1 MAEEASK
8 LRGLEARVAALET
21 KFNFLLQFMRRWTE
35 REEEKKKAT
44 ISKRQKEIY
53 PALSLSKAAQTL
65 PTPRRPAF
73 HIPRPSR
80 TEPRQ
85 FQPLPI
91 PVLQLYALLI
101 KKKMITPVN
110 QRTRIG
116 PQPKDYNKDLTCE
129 YHQGEVGH
137 TVENCRVLRH
147 RIQDLLD
154 QGVLKFRIEGVIN
167 TIGAEKDE
175 EVDIT
180 STRIPWEP
188 LFHELKK
195 RGLLPA
201 PRAPKES
208 TEAGTCQYHPGA
220 RDHNLQGCEE
230 FKKEVAGL
238 ITKGL
243 IRRRGEQPERD
254 CMTIDQLRLSP
265 YEKTNFQARMERI
278 EEDFE
283 KFCVRK
289 KERKSWGNSHQP
301 HHWKCPGPIQ
311 WSSVM
316 LPKKRS
322 CFRQLRKKIPWN
334 YGMKVISTR
343 ESQPKTKE
351 EVVGNLTSGL
361 GGITRSGRCYT
372 PEELEKRRK
381 EAGKAVEDPVTNN
394 EGSRG
399 RGRRFPPNHQEKALL
414 KVLNEAYVP
423 EDITGPSFENMV
435 TSILVTNQLTFSDD
449 ELPPE
454 GRGHTKA
461 LYISVKT
468 NDRVVSRVLIDNG
481 SALNVCPLS
490 TLEKLDIDPT
500 RVRVNSM
507 VVRAFDGTRREVLG
521 EIDLPVEIGPQV
533 YDINFQVLRIDSPY
547 NLLLGRPWLH
557 TAGAVPSSLH
567 QKMKLIIG
575 NQLVT
580 ILAEEPISIYNDGE
594 IPYIDGC
601 APEEAS
607 FHSFEFVTVI
617 HRVAAVEPRLSKAGI
632 MVAKEFVKAGFQP
645 GQGLGYAN
653 QGRTTIVTLEGNKD
667 KYGLGYTPTRRDR
680 QMAYEARRQ
689 RAAAKLKG
697 EKWPERR
704 IAIPHIRTTFPASAM
719 FQVDEGDVD
728 ELALLFTEDLNV
740 NAITT
745 EGDSAAF
752 PVHAD
757 QHEEIDLE
765 DFLDEE
771 NLKGYRIDEETL
783 DEDTWEDDDLPDLLP
798 HLMVPRGLDTLEFE
812 IFCEH
817 GDPESHLRKYREKMA
832 LHTNNEFLM
841 ISTFHESLPECAVTW
856 FYQLKNLAC
865 WGDLAKAFLDRYRH
879 NIKAP
884 PPNLITTAVAEEE
897 DAGPMVEGL
906 SIHTIAGEEDSTTT
920 PPTRHCQQGEEVKT
934 WTCVPLLQ
942 RVSSSNEITRK
953 TSNDP
958 HVSKIDNKTDCSLDN
973 IDNSDEEIEL
983 PSDILEALERQ
994 DEGSKPNIEE
1004 LEIVNLANEGEEPR
1018 EVKIGTRCAAEQKE
1032 ALIALLREFHEIFA
1046 WSYQDMPG
1054 LDTDIVVH
1062 KIPLKPECKPVKQA
1076 LRRMKPEVILKIKEE
1091 VEKQLKAGFLSTVTY
1106 SDWVA
1111 NIVPVPKKDGKVR
1124 MCVDYRDLN
1133 RASPKDNFPLPHIDT
1148 LVDNT
1153 ATNVVF
1159 SFMDGFSGYNQIKMA
1174 EEDKSK
1180 TAFVTHWGTFVYDVM
1195 PFGLKNAGATYQRA
1209 MVTLFHDMI
1218 HHEIEV
1224 YVDDMIAKSRTAQ
1237 DHLTDLRKLFQRL
1250 KKYQLRLNPNK
1261 CAFGVTSGKLLGFIV
1276 SGRGIEIDP
1285 AKVQAIRSMPAP
1297 KDRERDPKLLG
1308 KEFNYIARFIAQLT
1322 ATCEPLF
1329 KLLRKDVKIKWTED
1343 CQKAFDKIKEYLLN
1357 PPILV
1362 PPTPGRPLILYLTVQ
1377 EASMGCMLGQQDETG
1392 KKEQAIYYLSKK
1404 FTEPETR
1411 YLLVEKTCCALAWAS
1426 KKLRQYML
1434 YYTTWLVSRM
1444 DPIKYIFEKPALTGK
1459 IARWQIT
1466 RPEQLELMDS
1476 EFPDEDVMIVEEDNQ
1491 GRWKL
1496 YFDGAANAV
1505 GSGIGAVLVSP
1516 KGQQTPIAVKLGFDC
1531 TNNMTEYEACIV
1543 GLQAALEFGAYEL
1556 EVFGDSL
1563 LIVSQTNGEWQARD
1577 PKLIPYQ
1584 RYISRLIPKFKYVT
1598 FTYTPRAH
1606 NHFADALATLAS
1618 LIKLVEGDDVR
1629 PLRIETRDI
1638 PAYCVCI
1645 EECMNVEA
1653 EIDDKPWYYD
1663 IKRFIQDR
1671 EYPSRATENEKK
1683 YIRRM
1688 AFQGTASDMSRRA
1701 INARCIRTAR
1711 THLPKYLHTMASP
1724 WPFSAWGM
1732 DVIGAITPKASNGHE
1747 FILVA
1752 IDYFTKWVEACSFK
1766 NVTQVAVTRFVKNNI
1781 ICRYGMPEMLITDN
1795 ASNLNNRMMD
1805 QLCQQFKIQHHNSAP
1820 YRPKMNGAVE
1830 AANKNV
1836 KKILS
1841 KMTETYKDWHEHLPY
1856 ALCAYRTSVR
1866 TSVGATPYSLV
1877 YGMEAV
1883 LPVEVEIPSLRILSQ
1898 TQLEEAEWAQARYEQ
1913 LNFIDEK
1920 EIGGTVPRTA
1930 LPETDRK
1937 SLQQE
1942 GSTSHFPTRRSRSE
1956 EEEYG
1961 PIRSTRKVRTII

>member
-1 MAEEASK
+1 MRTKGRKTTKIPGEAEPEGHSNTNATPPRPPTPPKPEGKDSQLDSK
-8 LRGLEARVAALET
+8 IDSLEEKIRLIQGFELFRKHGLFEHVLVPQHDGATQVQGPGVREIQWERRPHDPSANLKKISHWKELADTFLAQYGFNSQIAPDRFDLQRMEKKSNETFREYAQRWREKAARARPPLD
-21 KFNFLLQFMRRWTE
+21 E
-35 REEEKKKAT
+35 REMIKIFVDTLKNPYFDRMMGLQMQFFVDLIPVGERIEDALKTKKIVDMTALMALAEQAAKKAPT
-44 ISKRQKEIY
+44 KRKEGDVQMIGRSNGRPRQILPTFTMQPIQPRPMQAPAPAQVPA
-53 PALSLSKAAQTL
+53 PALAPQVPARPVGNQ
-65 PTPRRPAF
+65 PNDNRWPRKELKTVHATAHAPDGV
-73 HIPRPSR
+73 IPHPDRE
-80 TEPRQ
+80 EPN
-85 FQPLPI
+85 LT
-91 PVLQLYALLI
+91 YLI
-101 KKKMITPVN
+101 
-110 QRTRIG
+110 
-116 PQPKDYNKDLTCE
+116 D
-129 YHQGEVGH
+129 H
-137 TVENCRVLRH
+137 
-147 RIQDLLD
+147 
-154 QGVLKFRIEGVIN
+154 GVLKFEGLPNITTNPLPNHPEGGVNMVEIEEGNEERI
-167 TIGAEKDE
+167 AW
-175 EVDIT
+175 
-180 STRIPWEP
+180 RR
-188 LFHELKK
+188 LFYTLEKK
-195 RGLLPA
+195 RHITPLDA
-201 PRAPKES
+201 PPGPS
-208 TEAGTCQYHPGA
+208 TGDACEYHSGA
-220 RDHNLQGCEE
+220 RGHSLECCEE
-230 FKKEVAGL
+230 FKKKITNLMENGL
-238 ITKGL
+238 VG
-243 IRRRGEQPERD
+243 
-254 CMTIDQLRLSP
+254 
-265 YEKTNFQARMERI
+265 
-278 EEDFE
+278 
-283 KFCVRK
+283 
-289 KERKSWGNSHQP
+289 
-301 HHWKCPGPIQ
+301 
-311 WSSVM
+311 
-316 LPKKRS
+316 
-322 CFRQLRKKIPWN
+322 
-334 YGMKVISTR
+334 R
-343 ESQPKTKE
+343 E
-351 EVVGNLTSGL
+351 
-361 GGITRSGRCYT
+361 
-372 PEELEKRRK
+372 
-381 EAGKAVEDPVTNN
+381 
-394 EGSRG
+394 
-399 RGRRFPPNHQEKALL
+399 
-414 KVLNEAYVP
+414 
-423 EDITGPSFENMV
+423 
-435 TSILVTNQLTFSDD
+435 
-449 ELPPE
+449 
-454 GRGHTKA
+454 
-461 LYISVKT
+461 
-468 NDRVVSRVLIDNG
+468 
-481 SALNVCPLS
+481 
-490 TLEKLDIDPT
+490 
-500 RVRVNSM
+500 
-507 VVRAFDGTRREVLG
+507 
-521 EIDLPVEIGPQV
+521 
-533 YDINFQVLRIDSPY
+533 
-547 NLLLGRPWLH
+547 
-557 TAGAVPSSLH
+557 
-567 QKMKLIIG
+567 
-575 NQLVT
+575 
-580 ILAEEPISIYNDGE
+580 E
-594 IPYIDGC
+594 IPSERSRQPDDPSEFDWMKKPIGDTSWRMILMNGEMLIFTEFFQFPYLIVPPG
-601 APEEAS
+601 
-607 FHSFEFVTVI
+607 FVT
-617 HRVAAVEPRLSKAGI
+617 P
-632 MVAKEFVKAGFQP
+632 
-645 GQGLGYAN
+645 
-653 QGRTTIVTLEGNKD
+653 
-667 KYGLGYTPTRRDR
+667 
-680 QMAYEARRQ
+680 
-689 RAAAKLKG
+689 
-697 EKWPERR
+697 
-704 IAIPHIRTTFPASAM
+704 
-719 FQVDEGDVD
+719 
-728 ELALLFTEDLNV
+728 
-740 NAITT
+740 
-745 EGDSAAF
+745 
-752 PVHAD
+752 
-757 QHEEIDLE
+757 
-765 DFLDEE
+765 
-771 NLKGYRIDEETL
+771 
-783 DEDTWEDDDLPDLLP
+783 
-798 HLMVPRGLDTLEFE
+798 EFE
-812 IFCEH
+812 IFYED
-817 GDPESHLRKYREKMA
+817 GDPEVHLQKYGEKMA
-832 LHTNNEFLM
+832 LHLENELLM
-841 ISTFHESLPECAVTW
+841 ISVFPESLSKQTAAW
-856 FYQLKNLAC
+856 FYQLRNLTG
-865 WGDLAKAFLDRYRH
+865 WDDLVRVFLERYRFNPH
-879 NIKAP
+879 SILEYLGLKKDEEPYIIPDPGVSKAIVEIKEESDMSSLPALAEGGEEEKDKP
-884 PPNLITTAVAEEE
+884 PPPAKEPSNVITTTTAEEE
-897 DAGPMVEGL
+897 YAGPMVEGL
-906 SIHTIAGEEDSTTT
+906 SIHTITERRI
-920 PPTRHCQQGEEVKT
+920 PPPHHRPATANREKKSRRGLAYHCYSVS
-934 WTCVPLLQ
+934 
-942 RVSSSNEITRK
+942 RV
-953 TSNDP
+953 
-958 HVSKIDNKTDCSLDN
+958 
-973 IDNSDEEIEL
+973 
-983 PSDILEALERQ
+983 
-994 DEGSKPNIEE
+994 
-1004 LEIVNLANEGEEPR
+1004 ANEGEEPR

-1285 AKVQAIRSMPAP
+1285 AK
-1297 KDRERDPKLLG
+1297 
-1308 KEFNYIARFIAQLT
+1308 
-1322 ATCEPLF
+1322 
-1329 KLLRKDVKIKWTED
+1329 WTED

-1459 IARWQIT
+1459 IARWQVLLSEFDILFVA
-1466 RPEQLELMDS
+1466 RKAIKGQAIADYLADYPSEQLEL
-1476 EFPDEDVMIVEEDNQ
+1476 N
-1491 GRWKL
+1491 GLRR
-1496 YFDGAANAV
+1496 NAV

-1688 AFQGTASDMSRRA
+1688 AFQFFLSGEILYKRTHDATLLRCVDAEEANRLIQEMHAGLMGAHANGPFLARKIMRA
-1701 INARCIRTAR
+1701 GYYWLTMERDCIRHVQTCHKCQMYQNSKNA
-1711 THLPKYLHTMASP
+1711 PPQYLHTMASP

-1898 TQLEEAEWAQARYEQ
+1898 TQLGRSRMGPSPLYQRRIERAYNKKAR
-1913 LNFIDEK
+1913 
-1920 EIGGTVPRTA
+1920 PRTFQPGDLVLKKRNMA
-1930 LPETDRK
+1930 LSDPRGK
-1937 SLQQE
+1937 FAPSYE
-1942 GSTSHFPTRRSRSE
+1942 GPYVVKKAFSGGAIILADMDGEEFRS
-1956 EEEYG
+1956 
-1961 PIRSTRKVRTII
+1961 PINSDSVIKYHV

>member
-1 MAEEASK
+1 MSRKARQFWQPNGKTHPFVNAYCIHAYHAYAYILSH
-8 LRGLEARVAALET
+8 GLPAKKQANSEDWKARVAALET
-21 KFNFLLQFMRRWTE
+21 KFNFLLQFIRRWTE

-91 PVLQLYALLI
+91 PVPQLYTLLI
-101 KKKMITPVN
+101 KKKMITPVS

-180 STRIPWEP
+180 STKIPWEP

-195 RGLLPA
+195 RGLLH
-201 PRAPKES
+201 
-208 TEAGTCQYHPGA
+208 C
-220 RDHNLQGCEE
+220 
-230 FKKEVAGL
+230 
-238 ITKGL
+238 TKGTKRVDRSRHVPVSSRGSRPQPTRM
-243 IRRRGEQPERD
+243 RRVQEGSRRQGWKELKRILRNSVRER
-254 CMTIDQLRLSP
+254 
-265 YEKTNFQARMERI
+265 K
-278 EEDFE
+278 
-283 KFCVRK
+283 
-289 KERKSWGNSHQP
+289 KSWGKLTPATPLEMSGPDPVVIRYATKEKVVLQTASVSAVQSSEKVPSVVIQVPQP
-301 HHWKCPGPIQ
+301 FPYQ
-311 WSSVM
+311 DS
-316 LPKKRS
+316 KR
-322 CFRQLRKKIPWN
+322 IPWN

-343 ESQPKTKE
+343 ESKPKTKE

-372 PEELEKRRK
+372 PEELEKRK
-381 EAGKAVEDPVTNN
+381 ERSGKGSGGSHKN
-394 EGSRG
+394 ESNRG

-468 NDRVVSRVLIDNG
+468 NDRIVSRVLIDNG

-607 FHSFEFVTVI
+607 FHSFDQGIRQGGVSAWARF
-617 HRVAAVEPRLSKAGI
+617 RLCEPRKNHNCDPGGKQRQVWTGVYPDQKGSSDGLMKPGG
-632 MVAKEFVKAGFQP
+632 KE
-645 GQGLGYAN
+645 L
-653 QGRTTIVTLEGNKD
+653 
-667 KYGLGYTPTRRDR
+667 
-680 QMAYEARRQ
+680 Q
-689 RAAAKLKG
+689 RSSRG
-697 EKWPERR
+697 EKWPERKMV
-704 IAIPHIRTTFPASAM
+704 IPHIRATFPASAM

-728 ELALLFTEDLNV
+728 ELALLFTEDLNMKR
-740 NAITT
+740 T
-745 EGDSAAF
+745 S
-752 PVHAD
+752 
-757 QHEEIDLE
+757 
-765 DFLDEE
+765 
-771 NLKGYRIDEETL
+771 KGYRIDEETL

-856 FYQLKNLAC
+856 FYQLKNMHMLGRFWQELSWTDTNATARQQHHQPKSQTTPP
-865 WGDLAKAFLDRYRH
+865 LPKKEKSHSRH
-879 NIKAP
+879 HRQAI
-884 PPNLITTAVAEEE
+884 ITTTVAEEE
-897 DAGPMVEGL
+897 YAGPMVEGL
-906 SIHTIAGEEDSTTT
+906 SIHTIRRRGGFHHHTTD
-920 PPTRHCQQGEEVKT
+920 PP
-934 WTCVPLLQ
+934 
-942 RVSSSNEITRK
+942 
-953 TSNDP
+953 
-958 HVSKIDNKTDCSLDN
+958 
-973 IDNSDEEIEL
+973 L
-983 PSDILEALERQ
+983 PTGRRSQ
-994 DEGSKPNIEE
+994 DVDLRTIATACLKSWK
-1004 LEIVNLANEGEEPR
+1004 LVNLANEGEEPR

-1062 KIPLKPECKPVKQA
+1062 KIPLKPECKPVKASTATDEARSHFEDQGRGGKA
-1076 LRRMKPEVILKIKEE
+1076 IEGRFPKHSNLFGLGSQYSPGA
-1091 VEKQLKAGFLSTVTY
+1091 EKGRKT
-1106 SDWVA
+1106 
-1111 NIVPVPKKDGKVR
+1111 
-1124 MCVDYRDLN
+1124 
-1133 RASPKDNFPLPHIDT
+1133 
-1148 LVDNT
+1148 
-1153 ATNVVF
+1153 TNVVF

-1180 TAFVTHWGTFVYDVM
+1180 TAFITHWGTFVYDVM

-1218 HHEIEV
+1218 HHEIE
-1224 YVDDMIAKSRTAQ
+1224 
-1237 DHLTDLRKLFQRL
+1237 
-1250 KKYQLRLNPNK
+1250 KYQLRLNPNK

-1285 AKVQAIRSMPAP
+1285 AK
-1297 KDRERDPKLLG
+1297 
-1308 KEFNYIARFIAQLT
+1308 LT

-1343 CQKAFDKIKEYLLN
+1343 CQRAFDKIKEYLLN

-1459 IARWQIT
+1459 IARWQVLLSEFDILFVA
-1466 RPEQLELMDS
+1466 RKAIKGQAIADYLADYPSEQLELMDS
-1476 EFPDEDVMIVEEDNQ
+1476 EFPDEDVMTVDEDNH

-1584 RYISRLIPKFKYVT
+1584 RYISRLVPKFK
-1598 FTYTPRAH
+1598 
-1606 NHFADALATLAS
+1606 
-1618 LIKLVEGDDVR
+1618 VEGDDVR

-1653 EIDDKPWYYD
+1653 EIDNKPWYYD
-1663 IKRFIQDR
+1663 IKRFIQ
-1671 EYPSRATENEKK
+1671 ETESIHHGQPKMRRK

-1688 AFQGTASDMSRRA
+1688 AFQFFLSGE
-1701 INARCIRTAR
+1701 ILYKR
-1711 THLPKYLHTMASP
+1711 THDATLLRCVDAEEANRLIQEMHAGLMGAHANGPFLARKIHESWLLLVDNGEGLHQTS
-1724 WPFSAWGM
+1724 WGM

-1841 KMTETYKDWHEHLPY
+1841 KMTETYKGLARAP
-1856 ALCAYRTSVR
+1856 ALCLCVPTE
-1866 TSVGATPYSLV
+1866 L
-1877 YGMEAV
+1877 

-1920 EIGGTVPRTA
+1920 RLAALCHGQLYQRRIERAYNKKARPRTFQPGDLVLKKRNMA
-1930 LPETDRK
+1930 LSDPRGK
-1937 SLQQE
+1937 FAPSYE
-1942 GSTSHFPTRRSRSE
+1942 GPYVVKKAFSGGAIILADMDGEEFRS
-1956 EEEYG
+1956 
-1961 PIRSTRKVRTII
+1961 PINSDSVIKYHV

>member
-1 MAEEASK
+1 MAEETSK

-21 KFNFLLQFMRRWTE
+21 KFDFLLQFMRRWTE

-53 PALSLSKAAQTL
+53 PALGLSKAAQTL

-129 YHQGEVGH
+129 YHQGE
-137 TVENCRVLRH
+137 
-147 RIQDLLD
+147 
-154 QGVLKFRIEGVIN
+154 K
-167 TIGAEKDE
+167 KMKKS
-175 EVDIT
+175 T
-180 STRIPWEP
+180 SPPQRIPWEP

-283 KFCVRK
+283 KFCERK
-289 KERKSWGNSHQP
+289 KEELGKLTPATPLEMSGPDPVVIRYVTKEKVVLQTASVSAVQSSEKVPSVVIQVPQP
-301 HHWKCPGPIQ
+301 FPYQ
-311 WSSVM
+311 DS
-316 LPKKRS
+316 
-322 CFRQLRKKIPWN
+322 KKIPWN

-381 EAGKAVEDPVTNN
+381 EAGKAVEDPTKTKAV
-394 EGSRG
+394 EEEAADFLRIIKSSEYSIVKQLSKMPSHISVLSLLLASESHR
-399 RGRRFPPNHQEKALL
+399 KALL

-632 MVAKEFVKAGFQP
+632 MVAKEFV
-645 GQGLGYAN
+645 QGGVSAWA
-653 QGRTTIVTLEGNKD
+653 
-667 KYGLGYTPTRRDR
+667 RRDR

-798 HLMVPRGLDTLEFE
+798 HLMVPRGLDTLELE

-884 PPNLITTAVAEEE
+884 PPSIITTAVAEEE

-942 RVSSSNEITRK
+942 RVSSSNE
-953 TSNDP
+953 
-958 HVSKIDNKTDCSLDN
+958 
-973 IDNSDEEIEL
+973 
-983 PSDILEALERQ
+983 
-994 DEGSKPNIEE
+994 
-1004 LEIVNLANEGEEPR
+1004 
-1018 EVKIGTRCAAEQKE
+1018 
-1032 ALIALLREFHEIFA
+1032 
-1046 WSYQDMPG
+1046 
-1054 LDTDIVVH
+1054 
-1062 KIPLKPECKPVKQA
+1062 
-1076 LRRMKPEVILKIKEE
+1076 
-1091 VEKQLKAGFLSTVTY
+1091 
-1106 SDWVA
+1106 
-1111 NIVPVPKKDGKVR
+1111 
-1124 MCVDYRDLN
+1124 
-1133 RASPKDNFPLPHIDT
+1133 
-1148 LVDNT
+1148 
-1153 ATNVVF
+1153 
-1159 SFMDGFSGYNQIKMA
+1159 
-1174 EEDKSK
+1174 
-1180 TAFVTHWGTFVYDVM
+1180 
-1195 PFGLKNAGATYQRA
+1195 
-1209 MVTLFHDMI
+1209 
-1218 HHEIEV
+1218 
-1224 YVDDMIAKSRTAQ
+1224 
-1237 DHLTDLRKLFQRL
+1237 
-1250 KKYQLRLNPNK
+1250 
-1261 CAFGVTSGKLLGFIV
+1261 
-1276 SGRGIEIDP
+1276 
-1285 AKVQAIRSMPAP
+1285 
-1297 KDRERDPKLLG
+1297 
-1308 KEFNYIARFIAQLT
+1308 
-1322 ATCEPLF
+1322 
-1329 KLLRKDVKIKWTED
+1329 
-1343 CQKAFDKIKEYLLN
+1343 
-1357 PPILV
+1357 
-1362 PPTPGRPLILYLTVQ
+1362 
-1377 EASMGCMLGQQDETG
+1377 
-1392 KKEQAIYYLSKK
+1392 
-1404 FTEPETR
+1404 
-1411 YLLVEKTCCALAWAS
+1411 
-1426 KKLRQYML
+1426 
-1434 YYTTWLVSRM
+1434 
-1444 DPIKYIFEKPALTGK
+1444 
-1459 IARWQIT
+1459 
-1466 RPEQLELMDS
+1466 
-1476 EFPDEDVMIVEEDNQ
+1476 
-1491 GRWKL
+1491 
-1496 YFDGAANAV
+1496 
-1505 GSGIGAVLVSP
+1505 
-1516 KGQQTPIAVKLGFDC
+1516 
-1531 TNNMTEYEACIV
+1531 
-1543 GLQAALEFGAYEL
+1543 
-1556 EVFGDSL
+1556 
-1563 LIVSQTNGEWQARD
+1563 
-1577 PKLIPYQ
+1577 
-1584 RYISRLIPKFKYVT
+1584 
-1598 FTYTPRAH
+1598 
-1606 NHFADALATLAS
+1606 
-1618 LIKLVEGDDVR
+1618 
-1629 PLRIETRDI
+1629 
-1638 PAYCVCI
+1638 
-1645 EECMNVEA
+1645 
-1653 EIDDKPWYYD
+1653 
-1663 IKRFIQDR
+1663 
-1671 EYPSRATENEKK
+1671 
-1683 YIRRM
+1683 
-1688 AFQGTASDMSRRA
+1688 
-1701 INARCIRTAR
+1701 
-1711 THLPKYLHTMASP
+1711 
-1724 WPFSAWGM
+1724 
-1732 DVIGAITPKASNGHE
+1732 
-1747 FILVA
+1747 
-1752 IDYFTKWVEACSFK
+1752 
-1766 NVTQVAVTRFVKNNI
+1766 
-1781 ICRYGMPEMLITDN
+1781 
-1795 ASNLNNRMMD
+1795 
-1805 QLCQQFKIQHHNSAP
+1805 
-1820 YRPKMNGAVE
+1820 
-1830 AANKNV
+1830 
-1836 KKILS
+1836 
-1841 KMTETYKDWHEHLPY
+1841 
-1856 ALCAYRTSVR
+1856 
-1866 TSVGATPYSLV
+1866 
-1877 YGMEAV
+1877 
-1883 LPVEVEIPSLRILSQ
+1883 
-1898 TQLEEAEWAQARYEQ
+1898 
-1913 LNFIDEK
+1913 
-1920 EIGGTVPRTA
+1920 
-1930 LPETDRK
+1930 
-1937 SLQQE
+1937 
-1942 GSTSHFPTRRSRSE
+1942 
-1956 EEEYG
+1956 
-1961 PIRSTRKVRTII
+1961 

>member
-1 MAEEASK
+1 
-8 LRGLEARVAALET
+8 
-21 KFNFLLQFMRRWTE
+21 MRRWTE

-129 YHQGEVGH
+129 YHQGE
-137 TVENCRVLRH
+137 R
-147 RIQDLLD
+147 
-154 QGVLKFRIEGVIN
+154 KM
-167 TIGAEKDE
+167 KKS
-175 EVDIT
+175 T
-180 STRIPWEP
+180 SPPQRIPWEP

-283 KFCVRK
+283 KFCERK
-289 KERKSWGNSHQP
+289 KEELGKLTPATPLEMSGPDPVVIRYVTKEKVVLQTASVSAVQSSEKVPSVVIQVPQP
-301 HHWKCPGPIQ
+301 FPYQ
-311 WSSVM
+311 DS
-316 LPKKRS
+316 
-322 CFRQLRKKIPWN
+322 KKIPWN

-381 EAGKAVEDPVTNN
+381 EAGKAVEDPTKTKAAE
-394 EGSRG
+394 EG
-399 RGRRFPPNHQEKALL
+399 GRRFPPNHQEKALL

-575 NQLVT
+575 NQLIVQSWDHGSQG
-580 ILAEEPISIYNDGE
+580 IRQGGVSAWARFRL
-594 IPYIDGC
+594 C
-601 APEEAS
+601 
-607 FHSFEFVTVI
+607 
-617 HRVAAVEPRLSKAGI
+617 EPRKNHNCDPGGKQRQGMDWGIPRPEGIVRWPMKPGGKELQRSSK
-632 MVAKEFVKAGFQP
+632 ERN
-645 GQGLGYAN
+645 GL
-653 QGRTTIVTLEGNKD
+653 K
-667 KYGLGYTPTRRDR
+667 
-680 QMAYEARRQ
+680 
-689 RAAAKLKG
+689 
-697 EKWPERR
+697 RR

-745 EGDSAAF
+745 EGDSA
-752 PVHAD
+752 HS
-757 QHEEIDLE
+757 Q
-765 DFLDEE
+765 
-771 NLKGYRIDEETL
+771 
-783 DEDTWEDDDLPDLLP
+783 
-798 HLMVPRGLDTLEFE
+798 HLMVPRGLTPWNE

-817 GDPESHLRKYREKMA
+817 GDPESHLRKYREMA

-856 FYQLKNLAC
+856 FYQLKILPVGEIWQSSPTDEA
-865 WGDLAKAFLDRYRH
+865 
-879 NIKAP
+879 
-884 PPNLITTAVAEEE
+884 TEEE

-906 SIHTIAGEEDSTTT
+906 SIHTIGGFHHHTTD
-920 PPTRHCQQGEEVKT
+920 PPLPQDVDLAPKT
-934 WTCVPLLQ
+934 L
-942 RVSSSNEITRK
+942 R
-953 TSNDP
+953 
-958 HVSKIDNKTDCSLDN
+958 
-973 IDNSDEEIEL
+973 DNSDEEIEL

-1062 KIPLKPECKPVKQA
+1062 KIPLKPECKPVKASTATDEARSHFEDQGRGGKA
-1076 LRRMKPEVILKIKEE
+1076 IEGRFPKHSNLFGLGSQYSPGAEE
-1091 VEKQLKAGFLSTVTY
+1091 GRKT
-1106 SDWVA
+1106 
-1111 NIVPVPKKDGKVR
+1111 
-1124 MCVDYRDLN
+1124 
-1133 RASPKDNFPLPHIDT
+1133 
-1148 LVDNT
+1148 
-1153 ATNVVF
+1153 TNVVF

-1250 KKYQLRLNPNK
+1250 KN
-1261 CAFGVTSGKLLGFIV
+1261 
-1276 SGRGIEIDP
+1276 GRGIEIDP

-1297 KDRERDPKLLG
+1297 KTEKEIRSFLG
-1308 KEFNYIARFIAQLT
+1308 RINYIARFIAQLT

-1404 FTEPETR
+1404 FTEAGDP
-1411 YLLVEKTCCALAWAS
+1411 LL
-1426 KKLRQYML
+1426 
-1434 YYTTWLVSRM
+1434 
-1444 DPIKYIFEKPALTGK
+1444 PALTGK
-1459 IARWQIT
+1459 IARWQVLLSEFDILFVA
-1466 RPEQLELMDS
+1466 RKAIKGQAIADYLADYPSEQLELMDS

-1563 LIVSQTNGEWQARD
+1563 LIVSQTNGEWQASGSQAHPVSTIHQPAN
-1577 PKLIPYQ
+1577 PKVQ
-1584 RYISRLIPKFKYVT
+1584 
-1598 FTYTPRAH
+1598 
-1606 NHFADALATLAS
+1606 
-1618 LIKLVEGDDVR
+1618 LVEGDDVR

-1688 AFQGTASDMSRRA
+1688 AFQFFLSGEILYKRTHDATLLRCVDAEEANRLIQEMHAGLMGAHANGPFLARKIMRA
-1701 INARCIRTAR
+1701 GYYWLTMERDCIRHVQTCHKCQMYQNSKNA
-1711 THLPKYLHTMASP
+1711 PPQYLHTMASP

-1732 DVIGAITPKASNGHE
+1732 D
-1747 FILVA
+1747 
-1752 IDYFTKWVEACSFK
+1752 WVEACSFK

-1920 EIGGTVPRTA
+1920 RLAALCHGQLYQRRIERAYNKKARPRTFQPGDLVLKKRNMA
-1930 LPETDRK
+1930 LSDPRGK
-1937 SLQQE
+1937 FAPSYE
-1942 GSTSHFPTRRSRSE
+1942 GPYVVKKAFSGGAIILADMDGEEFRS
-1956 EEEYG
+1956 
-1961 PIRSTRKVRTII
+1961 PINSDSVIKYHV

>member
-1 MAEEASK
+1 MHPIVNSKSNLTLFTSLGYICIHNQMAEETSK

-21 KFNFLLQFMRRWTE
+21 KFGFLLQFMRRWTE

-137 TVENCRVLRH
+137 AVENCRVLRH

-180 STRIPWEP
+180 STKIPWEP
-188 LFHELKK
+188 LFHELKR

-220 RDHNLQGCEE
+220 RDHNLQGCGE

-243 IRRRGEQPERD
+243 IRRKGEQPERD

-283 KFCVRK
+283 KFCERK
-289 KERKSWGNSHQP
+289 KEELGKLTPATPLEMSGPDPVVIRYVTKEKVVLQTASVSAVQSSEKVPSVVIQVPQP
-301 HHWKCPGPIQ
+301 FPYQ
-311 WSSVM
+311 DS
-316 LPKKRS
+316 
-322 CFRQLRKKIPWN
+322 KKIPWN

-381 EAGKAVEDPVTNN
+381 EAGKAVEDPTKTKAAEEEAADFLRIIKSSEYSIVKQLSKMPSHISVLSLLLAS
-394 EGSRG
+394 ESHR
-399 RGRRFPPNHQEKALL
+399 KALL

-461 LYISVKT
+461 LYVSVKT

-500 RVRVNSM
+500 RVRINSM

-667 KYGLGYTPTRRDR
+667 RYGLGYTPTRRDR

-752 PVHAD
+752 PVHVD

-798 HLMVPRGLDTLEFE
+798 HLMVPRGLDTLELE

-817 GDPESHLRKYREKMA
+817 EDPESHLRKYREKMA

-884 PPNLITTAVAEEE
+884 PPNLITTTSTEEE
-897 DAGPMVEGL
+897 DAGPRVEGL
-906 SIHTIAGEEDSTTT
+906 SIHTITEEEDSTTT
-920 PPTRHCQQGEEVKT
+920 PPARRCQQGEEVKT

-942 RVSSSNEITRK
+942 RVSSSNE
-953 TSNDP
+953 
-958 HVSKIDNKTDCSLDN
+958 
-973 IDNSDEEIEL
+973 
-983 PSDILEALERQ
+983 
-994 DEGSKPNIEE
+994 
-1004 LEIVNLANEGEEPR
+1004 
-1018 EVKIGTRCAAEQKE
+1018 
-1032 ALIALLREFHEIFA
+1032 
-1046 WSYQDMPG
+1046 
-1054 LDTDIVVH
+1054 
-1062 KIPLKPECKPVKQA
+1062 
-1076 LRRMKPEVILKIKEE
+1076 
-1091 VEKQLKAGFLSTVTY
+1091 
-1106 SDWVA
+1106 
-1111 NIVPVPKKDGKVR
+1111 
-1124 MCVDYRDLN
+1124 
-1133 RASPKDNFPLPHIDT
+1133 
-1148 LVDNT
+1148 
-1153 ATNVVF
+1153 
-1159 SFMDGFSGYNQIKMA
+1159 
-1174 EEDKSK
+1174 
-1180 TAFVTHWGTFVYDVM
+1180 
-1195 PFGLKNAGATYQRA
+1195 
-1209 MVTLFHDMI
+1209 
-1218 HHEIEV
+1218 
-1224 YVDDMIAKSRTAQ
+1224 
-1237 DHLTDLRKLFQRL
+1237 
-1250 KKYQLRLNPNK
+1250 
-1261 CAFGVTSGKLLGFIV
+1261 
-1276 SGRGIEIDP
+1276 
-1285 AKVQAIRSMPAP
+1285 
-1297 KDRERDPKLLG
+1297 
-1308 KEFNYIARFIAQLT
+1308 
-1322 ATCEPLF
+1322 
-1329 KLLRKDVKIKWTED
+1329 
-1343 CQKAFDKIKEYLLN
+1343 
-1357 PPILV
+1357 
-1362 PPTPGRPLILYLTVQ
+1362 
-1377 EASMGCMLGQQDETG
+1377 
-1392 KKEQAIYYLSKK
+1392 
-1404 FTEPETR
+1404 
-1411 YLLVEKTCCALAWAS
+1411 
-1426 KKLRQYML
+1426 
-1434 YYTTWLVSRM
+1434 
-1444 DPIKYIFEKPALTGK
+1444 
-1459 IARWQIT
+1459 
-1466 RPEQLELMDS
+1466 
-1476 EFPDEDVMIVEEDNQ
+1476 
-1491 GRWKL
+1491 
-1496 YFDGAANAV
+1496 
-1505 GSGIGAVLVSP
+1505 
-1516 KGQQTPIAVKLGFDC
+1516 
-1531 TNNMTEYEACIV
+1531 
-1543 GLQAALEFGAYEL
+1543 
-1556 EVFGDSL
+1556 
-1563 LIVSQTNGEWQARD
+1563 
-1577 PKLIPYQ
+1577 
-1584 RYISRLIPKFKYVT
+1584 
-1598 FTYTPRAH
+1598 
-1606 NHFADALATLAS
+1606 
-1618 LIKLVEGDDVR
+1618 
-1629 PLRIETRDI
+1629 
-1638 PAYCVCI
+1638 
-1645 EECMNVEA
+1645 
-1653 EIDDKPWYYD
+1653 
-1663 IKRFIQDR
+1663 
-1671 EYPSRATENEKK
+1671 
-1683 YIRRM
+1683 
-1688 AFQGTASDMSRRA
+1688 
-1701 INARCIRTAR
+1701 
-1711 THLPKYLHTMASP
+1711 
-1724 WPFSAWGM
+1724 
-1732 DVIGAITPKASNGHE
+1732 
-1747 FILVA
+1747 
-1752 IDYFTKWVEACSFK
+1752 
-1766 NVTQVAVTRFVKNNI
+1766 
-1781 ICRYGMPEMLITDN
+1781 
-1795 ASNLNNRMMD
+1795 
-1805 QLCQQFKIQHHNSAP
+1805 
-1820 YRPKMNGAVE
+1820 
-1830 AANKNV
+1830 
-1836 KKILS
+1836 
-1841 KMTETYKDWHEHLPY
+1841 
-1856 ALCAYRTSVR
+1856 
-1866 TSVGATPYSLV
+1866 
-1877 YGMEAV
+1877 
-1883 LPVEVEIPSLRILSQ
+1883 
-1898 TQLEEAEWAQARYEQ
+1898 
-1913 LNFIDEK
+1913 
-1920 EIGGTVPRTA
+1920 
-1930 LPETDRK
+1930 
-1937 SLQQE
+1937 
-1942 GSTSHFPTRRSRSE
+1942 
-1956 EEEYG
+1956 
-1961 PIRSTRKVRTII
+1961 

>member
-1 MAEEASK
+1 MAGETSGPGPSEQEI
-8 LRGLEARVAALET
+8 RMVALER
-21 KFNFLLQFMRRWTE
+21 KFDELLSFVQLIAKRNTDDENQRKEDDKDTSEAEPEGHSNTNATPPRPPTPPKPEGKDSQLDSKIDSLEEKIRLIQGLNSFGNTDFSSMSWFPNMTVPPKFKAPEFEKYNGRGDPMIHLQMYCRKMAPYADNEPLLIQTFQDTLTGNAAEWYSQLKKISHWKELADTFLAQYGFNSQIAPDRFDLQRMEKKSNETFREYAQRWREKAARARPPLDE
-35 REEEKKKAT
+35 REMIK
-44 ISKRQKEIY
+44 IFVD
-53 PALSLSKAAQTL
+53 TL
-65 PTPRRPAF
+65 KNPYFDRMMGLQM
-73 HIPRPSR
+73 
-80 TEPRQ
+80 Q
-85 FQPLPI
+85 FFVDLI
-91 PVLQLYALLI
+91 PV
-101 KKKMITPVN
+101 
-110 QRTRIG
+110 G
-116 PQPKDYNKDLTCE
+116 
-129 YHQGEVGH
+129 
-137 TVENCRVLRH
+137 
-147 RIQDLLD
+147 
-154 QGVLKFRIEGVIN
+154 
-167 TIGAEKDE
+167 
-175 EVDIT
+175 
-180 STRIPWEP
+180 
-188 LFHELKK
+188 
-195 RGLLPA
+195 
-201 PRAPKES
+201 
-208 TEAGTCQYHPGA
+208 
-220 RDHNLQGCEE
+220 
-230 FKKEVAGL
+230 
-238 ITKGL
+238 
-243 IRRRGEQPERD
+243 
-254 CMTIDQLRLSP
+254 
-265 YEKTNFQARMERI
+265 ERI
-278 EEDFE
+278 EDAL
-283 KFCVRK
+283 KT
-289 KERKSWGNSHQP
+289 
-301 HHWKCPGPIQ
+301 
-311 WSSVM
+311 
-316 LPKKRS
+316 
-322 CFRQLRKKIPWN
+322 KKIVD
-334 YGMKVISTR
+334 MT
-343 ESQPKTKE
+343 
-351 EVVGNLTSGL
+351 
-361 GGITRSGRCYT
+361 
-372 PEELEKRRK
+372 
-381 EAGKAVEDPVTNN
+381 
-394 EGSRG
+394 
-399 RGRRFPPNHQEKALL
+399 ALM
-414 KVLNEAYVP
+414 A
-423 EDITGPSFENMV
+423 
-435 TSILVTNQLTFSDD
+435 
-449 ELPPE
+449 
-454 GRGHTKA
+454 
-461 LYISVKT
+461 
-468 NDRVVSRVLIDNG
+468 
-481 SALNVCPLS
+481 
-490 TLEKLDIDPT
+490 
-500 RVRVNSM
+500 
-507 VVRAFDGTRREVLG
+507 
-521 EIDLPVEIGPQV
+521 
-533 YDINFQVLRIDSPY
+533 
-547 NLLLGRPWLH
+547 
-557 TAGAVPSSLH
+557 
-567 QKMKLIIG
+567 
-575 NQLVT
+575 
-580 ILAEEPISIYNDGE
+580 LAE
-594 IPYIDGC
+594 
-601 APEEAS
+601 
-607 FHSFEFVTVI
+607 
-617 HRVAAVEPRLSKAGI
+617 
-632 MVAKEFVKAGFQP
+632 Q
-645 GQGLGYAN
+645 
-653 QGRTTIVTLEGNKD
+653 
-667 KYGLGYTPTRRDR
+667 
-680 QMAYEARRQ
+680 
-689 RAAAKLKG
+689 AAKKAPT
-697 EKWPERR
+697 KRK
-704 IAIPHIRTTFPASAM
+704 
-719 FQVDEGDVD
+719 EGDVQMIGRSNGRPRQILPTFTMQSVQPRPTPTPAPTQVPAPAPAPQVPARPEKKYHQKEAVNQMTPPSFDWYAEINLDDIVED
-728 ELALLFTEDLNV
+728 EMDLDNLQDEEADWGYFMEDDTDEWRDVDFTEFFQ
-740 NAITT
+740 
-745 EGDSAAF
+745 F
-752 PVHAD
+752 PCL
-757 QHEEIDLE
+757 I
-765 DFLDEE
+765 
-771 NLKGYRIDEETL
+771 
-783 DEDTWEDDDLPDLLP
+783 
-798 HLMVPRGLDTLEFE
+798 VPPGFVTPEFE
-812 IFCEH
+812 IFYEN
-817 GDPESHLRKYREKMA
+817 GDPEVHLQKYGEKMA
-832 LHTNNEFLM
+832 LHLGERAFD
-841 ISTFHESLPECAVTW
+841 
-856 FYQLKNLAC
+856 
-865 WGDLAKAFLDRYRH
+865 DLALTEGRRRGKSQVKATTT
-879 NIKAP
+879 KQSSP
-884 PPNLITTAVAEEE
+884 PPLAEEE
-897 DAGPMVEGL
+897 YAGPMVEGL

-920 PPTRHCQQGEEVKT
+920 PPTRHCQQGEEAKT

-942 RVSSSNEITRK
+942 RVSK
-953 TSNDP
+953 
-958 HVSKIDNKTDCSLDN
+958 
-973 IDNSDEEIEL
+973 
-983 PSDILEALERQ
+983 
-994 DEGSKPNIEE
+994 
-1004 LEIVNLANEGEEPR
+1004 PR

-1180 TAFVTHWGTFVYDVM
+1180 TAFITHWGTFVYDVM

-1297 KDRERDPKLLG
+1297 KTEKEIRSFLG
-1308 KEFNYIARFIAQLT
+1308 RINYIARFIAQLT
-1322 ATCEPLF
+1322 GD
-1329 KLLRKDVKIKWTED
+1329 LRASVQVVEKRR
-1343 CQKAFDKIKEYLLN
+1343 
-1357 PPILV
+1357 
-1362 PPTPGRPLILYLTVQ
+1362 RPLILYLTVQ

-1459 IARWQIT
+1459 IARWQVLLSEFDILFVA
-1466 RPEQLELMDS
+1466 RKAIKGQAIADYLADYPSEQLELMDS
-1476 EFPDEDVMIVEEDNQ
+1476 EFPDEDVMTVDEDNH

-1531 TNNMTEYEACIV
+1531 TNNMTEYEACI
-1543 GLQAALEFGAYEL
+1543 
-1556 EVFGDSL
+1556 
-1563 LIVSQTNGEWQARD
+1563 TNGEWQARD

-1584 RYISRLIPKFKYVT
+1584 RYISRLVPKFKYVT

-1653 EIDDKPWYYD
+1653 EIDNKPWYYD

-1671 EYPSRATENEKK
+1671 EYPPRATENEKK

-1688 AFQGTASDMSRRA
+1688 AFQFFLSGE
-1701 INARCIRTAR
+1701 ILYKR
-1711 THLPKYLHTMASP
+1711 THDATLLRCVDAEEANRLIQGDARGIDGSPCQRTLPGPEDHESCKNAPPQYLHTMASP

-1920 EIGGTVPRTA
+1920 RLAALCHGQLYQRRIERAYNKKARPRTFQPGDLVLKKRNMA
-1930 LPETDRK
+1930 LSDPRGK
-1937 SLQQE
+1937 FAPSYE
-1942 GSTSHFPTRRSRSE
+1942 GPYVVKKAFSGGAIILADMDGEEFRS
-1956 EEEYG
+1956 
-1961 PIRSTRKVRTII
+1961 PINSDSVIKYHV